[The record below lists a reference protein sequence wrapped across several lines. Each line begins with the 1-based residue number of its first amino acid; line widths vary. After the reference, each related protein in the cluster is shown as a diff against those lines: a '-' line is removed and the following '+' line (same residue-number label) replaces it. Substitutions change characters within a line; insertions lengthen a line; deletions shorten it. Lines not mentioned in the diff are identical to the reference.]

1 MAKGKERKEQ
11 TWKSMVSVLLARLL
25 LHSTW
30 EWSVRQGVTG
40 LASRLAEKLKVHS
53 SKHFESAN
61 AHLGYLSISAKK
73 LFSWT
78 SVDVI
83 A

>member
-30 EWSVRQGVTG
+30 EWSVRRGVRAI
-40 LASRLAEKLKVHS
+40 ASRLAEKLKVHS

-61 AHLGYLSISAKK
+61 VGCNIL
-73 LFSWT
+73 
-78 SVDVI
+78 
-83 A
+83 